1 MEGADTNTARC
12 GTACLIAIMAV
23 IALIVLG
30 MTTFTLYQT
39 AFEEERNRLVDTVRS
54 QARLIEA
61 MAHHDLRESGQVI
74 LDDVLDQVRDA
85 HRNFP
90 GFGKTGE
97 FTLARREGNQIV
109 FLLNHRHYDLDELQ
123 PVPVDGVEAAPM
135 RRALAGES
143 GSLIGPDY
151 RGETVLAAYEPVE
164 ELNIGVVAKIDL
176 REIRAPFI
184 QAAWISG
191 AIAFVL
197 VLFGA
202 WTFRR
207 VTAPMT
213 RRIEQ
218 SEKLFR
224 ETFEHAAIGLAHVAT
239 DGGWLRVNDALC
251 EITGYP
257 REELLQLTFQDIT
270 HPEDLDADLQRVGQ
284 TLAGEVNTYA
294 MEKRYIRKDG
304 STVPVQITVSLVRD
318 HAGKPDYFIAAVA
331 DISPLK
337 QAMATI
343 RTISG
348 ILPLCAWCGNA
359 IKDDSGNWI
368 KVDKY
373 IESHTDA
380 KISHGMCPSCR
391 ESLNKADAR

>member
-1 MEGADTNTARC
+1 
-12 GTACLIAIMAV
+12 MAV
-23 IALIVLG
+23 IAMIVLG
-30 MTTFTLYQT
+30 VTTFTLYQT
-39 AFEEERNRLVDTVRS
+39 AFEEERNRLVDTVQS

-61 MAHHDLRESGQVI
+61 MARHDLRGSGQIAVG
-74 LDDVLDQVRDA
+74 DVLTQIREA
-85 HRNFP
+85 HSNFP

-97 FTLARREGNQIV
+97 FTLARQEGNQIV

-123 PVPVDGVEAAPM
+123 PVPVNGAEAAPM
-135 RRALAGES
+135 RHALAGES

-184 QAAWISG
+184 QAAWISS

-207 VTAPMT
+207 ITAPIT

-224 ETFEHAAIGLAHVAT
+224 ETFSHAAIGLGHVAT
-239 DGGWLRVNDALC
+239 DGTWLRVNDALC
-251 EITGYP
+251 DIVGYP
-257 REELLQLTFQDIT
+257 REELVQLTFQDIT
-270 HPEDLDADLQRVGQ
+270 HPDDLDADLQLLRQ
-284 TLAGEVNTYA
+284 TLAGEINTYT
-294 MEKRYIRKDG
+294 MEKRYLRRDG
-304 STVPVQITVSLVRD
+304 STVNVQLTVSLIRKTE
-318 HAGKPDYFIAAVA
+318 GKPDYFIAAVA

-343 RTISG
+343 KTISG
-348 ILPLCAWCGNA
+348 IVPLCAWCGKTIRNEEG
-359 IKDDSGNWI
+359 DWI

-373 IESHTDA
+373 IEKHSDA
-380 KISHGMCPSCR
+380 QISHGMCPSCKQ
-391 ESLNKADAR
+391 SLDKTVGK